1 MGKRLTTEQ
10 FIEKA
15 LKVHGNKY
23 DYSKT
28 EYINSLTKV
37 TIICPDHGDFEQVP
51 SNHTRGKGCLMCGK
65 VQMANAQRKT
75 TKEFVKQANVIHNN
89 KYDYAKVKY
98 TKNSHKVTIT
108 CPAHGDFT
116 QIPSSHLSGCGCNNC
131 GIELVAKNQT
141 KSTKE
146 IIERC
151 VEVHGSRYNYSATK
165 YINAD
170 TKLNIICP
178 IHGEFKQLPGNHCAG
193 QGCPACAVMGFD
205 QTKPAILYYL
215 KVTTDDKILYKIGIT
230 SRTVNE
236 RFYVNDLKKIEVLH
250 QEKFMTGQEA
260 LDKETEIKRK
270 FKEFQYNGPNVLSS
284 GNTELFTCNIFELL

>member
-15 LKVHGNKY
+15 TTVHGSKY

-28 EYINSLTKV
+28 EYINSNTK
-37 TIICPDHGDFEQVP
+37 IIIVCPEHGEFEQLP
-51 SNHTRGKGCLMCGK
+51 SNHLVNKGCLKCGK

-75 TKEFVKQANVIHNN
+75 IEEFLKQANVVHNN
-89 KYDYAKVKY
+89 KYDYTKVKY
-98 TKNSHKVTIT
+98 TKNTHKVTIT
-108 CPAHGDFT
+108 CPVHGDFEQT
-116 QIPSSHLSGCGCNNC
+116 PSSHLNGCGCNKC

-141 KSTKE
+141 KSIKE

-151 VEVHGSRYNYSATK
+151 VKVHGNKYNYSATK
-165 YINAD
+165 YINAA

-215 KVTTDDKILYKIGIT
+215 KVTTENKILYKVGIT
-230 SRTVNE
+230 SKTVNE

-250 QEKFMTGQEA
+250 QEKFMTGQDA

-270 FKEFQYNGPNVLSS
+270 FKEFQYKGPDILSS